1 MVQCLPL
8 IPALT
13 SGMQELSKMGVTGSL
28 TDTVAKRLTPPHWS
42 LSHEE
47 SLRVCFW
54 YLSVSGLASA
64 AGACFGVLFPSAS
77 LRRAL
82 SEV

>member
-1 MVQCLPL
+1 MVQCLLL

-13 SGMQELSKMGVTGSL
+13 SDMQELSKMGVTGSL
-28 TDTVAKRLTPPHWS
+28 TDTVAKRLAPHWS

-64 AGACFGVLFPSAS
+64 AGACFGVLFSSAS